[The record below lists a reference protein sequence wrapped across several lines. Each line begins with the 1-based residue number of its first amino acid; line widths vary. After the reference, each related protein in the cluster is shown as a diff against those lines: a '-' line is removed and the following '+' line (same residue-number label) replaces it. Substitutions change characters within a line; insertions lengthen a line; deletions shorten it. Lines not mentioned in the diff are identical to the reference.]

1 MMLNEL
7 AWNADG
13 LLPVVIADAR
23 TGATLTLAYANRE
36 ALEKTIATRSTHLYS
51 RSRGELW
58 EKGATSG
65 NTQRVKRVA
74 YDCDADALLYEVV
87 PNGPACHTGAAS
99 CFFQTLLGPEEAGG
113 VSQDAEFARAI
124 AYLQRI
130 LEERKSAPPDT
141 SYVATLYAAG
151 VDRIGKKVGEEAVEV
166 VIAAKNDDRAELI
179 WEASDLLFHLLIL
192 LKHKDIALDEIGA
205 ELLGRVR

>member
-1 MMLNEL
+1 MLNDL

-36 ALEKTIATRSTHLYS
+36 ALEKTITTRSTHLYS
-51 RSRGELW
+51 RSRGALW

-65 NTQRVKRVA
+65 NKQRVKRVA

-87 PNGPACHTGAAS
+87 PAGPACHTGAAS
-99 CFFQTLLGPEEAGG
+99 CFFQTLLGPEEATDATQDTQFSRA
-113 VSQDAEFARAI
+113 VS
-124 AYLQRI
+124 YLSRI

-166 VIAAKNDDRAELI
+166 VIAAKNDDRAELV
-179 WEASDLLFHLLIL
+179 WEVSDLLFHLMIL
-192 LKHKDIALDEIGA
+192 LKHKGISLDEIGV
-205 ELLGRVR
+205 ELLGRIR